1 MVRTPCPSVSNRA
14 WPLVDVQSVSVELV
28 GDTWI
33 RWRKEEDGLEREAD
47 VQGGDGLSFP
57 SALPLHMPLE
67 GLIT

>member
-1 MVRTPCPSVSNRA
+1 MV
-14 WPLVDVQSVSVELV
+14 DIQSVSVELV

-33 RWRKEEDGLEREAD
+33 RWREEEDGLEREAD

-67 GLIT
+67 GLLT